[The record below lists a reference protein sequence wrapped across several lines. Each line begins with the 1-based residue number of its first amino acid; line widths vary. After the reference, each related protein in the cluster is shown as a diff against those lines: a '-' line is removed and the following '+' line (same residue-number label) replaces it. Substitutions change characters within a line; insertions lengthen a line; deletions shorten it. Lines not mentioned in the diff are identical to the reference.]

1 MKLMGPHHHRHKD
14 GSNGKSSR
22 TSPSKLEGTEFF
34 NDNLFASNSGDFREK
49 GWYNSLSSCLPKK
62 NLVWLFF

>member
-49 GWYNSLSSCLPKK
+49 GLFH
-62 NLVWLFF
+62 LVFQRKI

>member
-1 MKLMGPHHHRHKD
+1 MGPHHHRNKD

-22 TSPSKLEGTEFF
+22 TSPSKLEDTEFF
-34 NDNLFASNSGDFREK
+34 NDSLLASNSGDFSEE

>member
-1 MKLMGPHHHRHKD
+1 MGPHHHRHKD

-22 TSPSKLEGTEFF
+22 TSLSKLEGTEFF

-49 GWYNSLSSCLPKK
+49 GLFH
-62 NLVWLFF
+62 LVFQRKI